1 MRLAI
6 AAGDTSA
13 AIHECRVLI
22 ERTPDDADA
31 LANLGSLLAATGEF
45 AEGRAALRRALLSE
59 RGLASE
65 QAAIKTAVRYL
76 TLAIEASLDA
86 REGEEAVT
94 IANSLLARTNGDPS
108 VRYLLLALRFRGGE
122 LLVRS
127 EIESLAREARAAG
140 ATEFADRVDAFLRAN
155 PSQTR

>member
-1 MRLAI
+1 
-6 AAGDTSA
+6 
-13 AIHECRVLI
+13 LI
-22 ERTPDDADA
+22 ERAPDDADA
-31 LANLGSLLAATGEF
+31 LANLGSLLAAVGNP
-45 AEGRAALRRALLSE
+45 AEGRAALRQALLSE

-86 REGEEAVT
+86 RETGEAVA

-108 VRYLLLALRFRGGE
+108 VRYLLLALQFRRGE
-122 LLVRS
+122 MHVRS
-127 EIESLAREARAAG
+127 EIETLAREARAAG

-155 PSQTR
+155 PAQPS